1 MTQVVGPH
9 PMRDC
14 GYAAMHPVVAMYIPH
29 NMMRLLDGIDV
40 AKLYGVFALTP
51 DIRPTRQ

>member
-1 MTQVVGPH
+1 MVGPH